1 MFLKELLVTH
11 SSDCCWS
18 AVFRCEKCYWLC
30 EDQDHRFLNFLCCL
44 FWVFCFIFVWFFP
57 QNKLIE
63 ISVLMDVTGGHGLPG
78 YWILEV
84 TAVHFCSVI
93 NFFWNSLYNIEIKIL
108 FISSLTFQSFTTS
121 AFKTMIYNSKME
133 TRFCSDLL
141 GVIFIFAF
149 VKLLFRTDQ
158 NLFIAFLKNLNFLD
172 DVLNFYFQL
181 YFPELHLHYLLGLTA
196 AILAYMLCFPF
207 FPLALTWSQYVH
219 GTNPNSG
226 AKRCFQGFWCRHSCH
241 DFLLWPCPYKL
252 ITILCV
258 SYVLTSV
265 HCCKILGTPH
275 SGNEIFS
282 ERKMKVQML
291 LHQISLVF
299 YWILFLCQGKFL
311 KKWTWFWSIV

>member
-44 FWVFCFIFVWFFP
+44 FWVFFSFVIFPRTNSLKFQYSWMLQVGMDCQDTEFLKWLLFTFV
-57 QNKLIE
+57 QLLI
-63 ISVLMDVTGGHGLPG
+63 
-78 YWILEV
+78 
-84 TAVHFCSVI
+84 
-93 NFFWNSLYNIEIKIL
+93 FWNSLYNIEIKIL
-108 FISSLTFQSFTTS
+108 FISWLTFQSFTTS

-207 FPLALTWSQYVH
+207 FPLALTWSQYVY
-219 GTNPNSG
+219 GINPNSG